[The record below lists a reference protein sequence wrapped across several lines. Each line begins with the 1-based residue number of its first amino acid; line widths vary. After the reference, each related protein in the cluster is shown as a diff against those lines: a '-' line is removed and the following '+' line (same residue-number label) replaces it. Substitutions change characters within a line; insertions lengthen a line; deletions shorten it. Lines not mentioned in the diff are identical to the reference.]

1 MRYSIAAVSLVSV
14 VAVCAAVAVLAA
26 DQSAPKPAAAGGSAL
41 RPIVPHESWSCG
53 MPGGIPAPETG
64 TLLFTAEVPL
74 DRVADIGRTQYGR
87 RQVAVG
93 QQGTVAG
100 ARLTG
105 TVMTGGLDFEL
116 ALANGVIEI
125 EQILVVRTADGKYVY
140 ARTAGTGAD
149 SKDVRIVMDFE
160 APNGSDVAWLNT
172 GTYVA
177 RRVLNPAAK
186 TMTLRVYEVPAPPA
200 SAGADAIRISKPA
213 GVPPQPWDYRLADP
227 TEKQGAQ
234 LIAERVAL
242 SPSQSVGASKRGNR
256 NIIPITGGE
265 LSGRITGKVLPG
277 GADYQNLG
285 KPATIDA
292 RYLWQTADG
301 EIIIVRNGGAF
312 GSLVPTFEVRTD
324 SPYAWLNSGRYLS
337 SNPGMSTGGVAL
349 TFYESSK
356 P

>member
-1 MRYSIAAVSLVSV
+1 MRYRMAVVGFVSV
-14 VAVCAAVAVLAA
+14 VALCAVAAHVAA
-26 DQSAPKPAAAGGSAL
+26 DQGAPRPAAGASSA
-41 RPIVPHESWSCG
+41 RVIVPHEAWSCG
-53 MPGGIPAPETG
+53 MPGGIPVPETG

-93 QQGTVAG
+93 QQGTVTG
-100 ARLTG
+100 TKLNG

-125 EQILVVRTADGKYVY
+125 EQILVLRTADGKYVY

-149 SKDVRIVMDFE
+149 ANDVRIVMDFE
-160 APNGSDVAWLNT
+160 APNASEAAWLNS

-186 TMTLRVYEVPAPPA
+186 TMTLRVYEMPAPPA
-200 SAGADAIRISKPA
+200 SAGADAIRITKPA
-213 GVPPQPWDYRLADP
+213 GVPPQPWDYRRAAAG
-227 TEKQGAQ
+227 EKQGAQ
-234 LIAERVAL
+234 LIVERVGL

-265 LSGRITGKVLPG
+265 LTGRLTGKVLPG

-285 KPATIDA
+285 NPATIDA

-301 EIIIVRNGGAF
+301 EIIIVRNGGPF
-312 GSLVPTFEVRTD
+312 GSLVPTFEVRVD
-324 SPYAWLNSGRYLS
+324 SPYAWLNSGMFLS
-337 SNPGMSTGGVAL
+337 SPPGMSTGGVAL
-349 TFYESSK
+349 TFYESTR
-356 P
+356 